1 MTKWN
6 DDWRDEGHEKYP
18 ALMERLAEC
27 RNLKRDIPVMARLMY
42 KYNKDMG
49 AEECFIRTL
58 EWIGDWNNQ
67 YTITDLTR
75 DEYDCML
82 HDVMKEE

>member
-6 DDWRDEGHEKYP
+6 DDWREEAERDYP
-18 ALMERLAEC
+18 ELYNRLC
-27 RNLKRDIPVMARLMY
+27 GCYNIKRDIPVMARLMY
-42 KYNKDMG
+42 KYNREKG
-49 AEECFIRTL
+49 AEECFVRTL

-75 DEYDCML
+75 SEYDCML
-82 HDVMKEE
+82 HDVMKEI